1 MVTVNA
7 FDIFNNLVA
16 INQFSKFDNE
26 ANNYERTIIMKY
38 NDCEQL

>member
-16 INQFSKFDNE
+16 INQFKNLIIKL
-26 ANNYERTIIMKY
+26 IIMK
-38 NDCEQL
+38 EP